1 MEWEI
6 KGLPSYGPIAHLV
19 GHPKPKVNDD
29 ESTLTEKQKQHM
41 IEMKKSGAT
50 NKAIGAYIGM
60 GDSWVR
66 KYFITNNNIFI
77 SRR

>member
-19 GHPKPKVNDD
+19 GHPNPKAKDTG
-29 ESTLTEKQKQHM
+29 STLSEDQKQHM
-41 IEMKKSGAT
+41 IEMKKAGAT
-50 NKAIGAYIGM
+50 NKAIGAYVGM
-60 GDSWVR
+60 GESWVI
-66 KYFITNNNIFI
+66 KYFIANNIFI